1 VVVVNRITPS
11 QIVVVVR
18 RVIDRPIVKVEVSV
32 TMPRTP
38 TVSWC
43 VALNDSNFWLPA
55 IRGNL
60 KILYINLL
68 AAFGDNMKFHPSIF
82 DMTDCRNFNMF

>member
-11 QIVVVVR
+11 EIVVVVR

-32 TMPRTP
+32 MMPWTP
-38 TVSWC
+38 TIGWG

-55 IRGNL
+55 IRGDL

-68 AAFGDNMKFHPSIF
+68 ATFGDNMEFHPSIF
-82 DMTDCRNFNMF
+82 HMTGCRNFNMF